1 MEACSFGREQEERK
15 KKKKNSHASVL
26 KVLDLSLV
34 ARIIALTTRIQ
45 IMDDVAGAGLRRLET
60 VK

>member
-1 MEACSFGREQEERK
+1 MNPIALEGSRRK
-15 KKKKNSHASVL
+15 EKKSHASVL

-45 IMDDVAGAGLRRLET
+45 IMDDVAGAGLRGLET